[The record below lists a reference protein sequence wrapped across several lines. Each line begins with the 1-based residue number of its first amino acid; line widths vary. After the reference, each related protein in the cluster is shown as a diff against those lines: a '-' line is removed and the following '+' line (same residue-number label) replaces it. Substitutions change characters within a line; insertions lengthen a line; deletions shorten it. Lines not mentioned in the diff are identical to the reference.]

1 MPQEIKSHQLP
12 LDLKSVPALGREDF
26 FVTGCNAFAVHW
38 IEKWSPDKGGGWAPF
53 PALILYGPRG
63 SGKTHLAEVWRKKA
77 DADILSADDF
87 IVQTEDGI
95 LSATK
100 NIVIDRIDMLV
111 GHREQEQKLFHLYN
125 QCQQTGRF
133 MLGLSQISPESMN
146 FEIKDLA
153 SRLRAAPNAEIAAPD
168 DELLLKVMAKRFHDQ
183 GYMVAEPAL
192 TYAVTRMER
201 SWEALDHLVDSSIAE
216 ATSQKKQITLP
227 LLREL
232 IERE

>member
-1 MPQEIKSHQLP
+1 MQPHQLP
-12 LDLKSVPALGREDF
+12 LDLKSIPALGREDF

-38 IEKWSPDKGGGWAPF
+38 VEQWNAQGGGGWAPF

-63 SGKTHLAEVWRKKA
+63 CGKTHLAEVWRKKS
-77 DADILSADDF
+77 DADIISAEDF
-87 IVQTEDGI
+87 MDKTEDEI
-95 LSATK
+95 LSLTR

-111 GHREQEQKLFHLYN
+111 GNREHEQKLFHLYN
-125 QCQQTGRF
+125 HYQQTGCYAL
-133 MLGLSQISPESMN
+133 MLSQMSPESMK
-146 FEIKDLA
+146 FEINDLA
-153 SRLRAAPNAEIAAPD
+153 SRLRAAPNAEIATPD

-192 TYAVTRMER
+192 VYAVTRMER
-201 SWEALDHLVDSSIAE
+201 SWEALDNLVDSSIAQ